1 VYGTGPD
8 VMEEL
13 TAWAAYILEESSAEG
28 SETVF
33 VARSQ
38 GGSDSQA
45 FQGVCWRG
53 LVSELLS
60 APTHVTGAWLPGQ
73 AGTLSPPSV
82 RFGS

>member
-1 VYGTGPD
+1 MYGTDSD
-8 VMEEL
+8 VVEESI
-13 TAWAAYILEESSAEG
+13 AWAVYILEESSAEG
-28 SETVF
+28 SETVTF
-33 VARSQ
+33 AGSQ
-38 GGSDSQA
+38 GESDSHA